1 MIEAVRTRHL
11 AAHVAE
17 SLRRDMCRRQPAP
30 GDRPPPERDLA
41 AAFAVSHGRGSF
53 VRTSRSRQEP
63 DGVAAE
69 PMGRPEALEARSV
82 VS

>member
-1 MIEAVRTRHL
+1 MIEAVHKRHL
-11 AAHVAE
+11 AAQVAE
-17 SLRRDMCRRQPAP
+17 SLRRDIRRRQPAP
-30 GDRPPPERDLA
+30 GDRLPPERELA
-41 AAFAVSHGRGSF
+41 AAFAVSHGRGNF

-69 PMGRPEALEARSV
+69 PMRRLQALEARSV